1 MGSIGGQGLPSKLL
15 KEPCPPLKI
24 IERGHALPSRII
36 ERAMPSSLFT
46 SASSIGSR
54 TNLK

>member
-24 IERGHALPSRII
+24 IE
-36 ERAMPSSLFT
+36 MPSPREL
-46 SASSIGSR
+46 
-54 TNLK
+54 LKGPCPLPFLLHLHQLGVEQT